1 MAVAYCHSQNIVHRD
16 LKPENILLE
25 FNNNDK
31 ENFSIK
37 MIDFGTSREYKQNVK
52 LSEKTGTPYYIAP
65 EVLRKRYDEKCDLW
79 SCGVIMYILL
89 SGEPPFNGNNDAEIL
104 KNVEVGVYDLE
115 IEPFK
120 YVSED
125 AKFLIRKLLEF
136 EPAKR
141 FSAVEAMETK
151 WIKELAPNAKL
162 SGEIASKILVN
173 LKTFRADQKLQE
185 ATLAFI
191 VNQLI
196 SKDETA
202 ELKKVFMELDANNDG
217 KLSFQEIVEGY
228 KRMYNSPQPEIDA
241 QKIMSSVDADNNGYI
256 SYEEFIRATVD
267 RTKIITDQKL
277 ESAFKLF
284 DKNGDGFISAVEI
297 KEVLGRDS
305 LINDEI
311 WNAVVKEV
319 DVNGDGE
326 ISLEEFKKMMERI
339 LNKE

>member
-1 MAVAYCHSQNIVHRD
+1 MIMKNILMAVAYCHSQNIVHRD

-25 FNNNDK
+25 FYNNDK

-37 MIDFGTSREYKQNVK
+37 MIDFGTSREFKPGVK

-136 EPAKR
+136 EPGKR

-162 SGEIASKILVN
+162 SGEIASKILAN

-196 SKDETA
+196 SKEETA

-217 KLSFQEIVEGY
+217 KLSYQEIVEGY
-228 KRMYNSPQPEIDA
+228 RRMYNSPQPEIEA

-305 LINDEI
+305 SINDEI

-326 ISLEEFKKMMERI
+326 ISL
-339 LNKE
+339 